1 MRSYTIQKI
10 SGAPDWNVLPALD
23 IDTRLWSPET
33 GIQAHAQICWDES
46 ALHVHLWAKEAHVRA
61 EQTGLLDMPCE
72 DSCLEFF
79 FAPVPGDKRYFNI
92 EYNPNAS
99 LFLGLGYDRNAY
111 TRLILT
117 DAFSFDPKPART
129 VDGWEIAYSIPFAFI
144 RLFFPAFDPKPGDE
158 MRANCFKC
166 GDLTPQEHYLSWNP
180 VTSENPDFHRPCDFG
195 TMVFEG

>member
-10 SGAPDWNVLPALD
+10 CGAPDWSRVPALE

-33 GIQAHAQICWDES
+33 GIRAYAQICWDDE
-46 ALHVHLWAKEAHVRA
+46 ALYVRLRAVEAHVRA

-79 FAPVPGDKRYFNI
+79 FAPVKGDGRYFNI

-99 LFLGLGYDRNAY
+99 LFLGVGRNRDDY
-111 TRLILT
+111 VRLILT
-117 DAFSFDPKPART
+117 EPFAFDPEPART
-129 VDGWEIAYSIPFAFI
+129 ADGWEISYSIPFDFV
-144 RLFFPAFDPKPGDE
+144 RLFFPTFAPKTGDT

-180 VTSENPDFHRPCDFG
+180 VTSANPDFHRPCDFG
-195 TMVFEG
+195 EMFFE